1 MLNQTIE
8 VLPHNRIDEAALDRY
23 LRVHLPGYAGEL
35 RVRQFPGGFS
45 NPTYAL
51 DALMAD
57 GARRDFVMRKRP
69 AGKLLPSAHQ
79 VDREFRVIRA
89 LQDSD
94 VPVPPT
100 HFLCEDPQVLGQAF
114 FVMDHVPGRIFADPA
129 MPGCSPA
136 ERQAVYGALI
146 DTLARLHAVDPVEAG
161 LADYGKPSEFLGRF
175 VERWLRQYRASQ
187 TDDLPEMEQLAEW
200 LRANLPP
207 SQPARVMHGDYRL
220 GNLII
225 HPHEPRVAAVL
236 DWELSTLGD
245 PYCDV
250 AYACLVYHLHEG
262 PIGLEGADYRALGI
276 PGEQE
281 QVRRYCAARGIDEIP
296 HWNFYMAVNLF
307 KLAANAQGAYK
318 RALDGIG
325 SSAALSRKPHVARR
339 ARMACRLAGL
349 PTTEPETR

>member
-175 VERWLRQYRASQ
+175 VKRWLRQYRASQ

-281 QVRRYCAARGIDEIP
+281 QVRRYCAARGIDEIA